1 MQSAIPGQRYI
12 LRHVV
17 KYPSH
22 IDHQDQTIEDH
33 TWAPREELL
42 GHGQSYERCQVSR
55 WMAIVHHAGKIFPTQ
70 PIITFNL
77 AEQKR
82 TQNLISKNTSY
93 VPFSRMLINIKSQ

>member
-22 IDHQDQTIEDH
+22 IDHQDQTTEDH

-70 PIITFNL
+70 PRMNSDKMVSE
-77 AEQKR
+77 A
-82 TQNLISKNTSY
+82 SKE
-93 VPFSRMLINIKSQ
+93 SRKEK